1 MTIVT
6 FDASAKKRFS
16 EFLKSSSSFEIR
28 LGISNK
34 GCGGYSYYYE
44 VLGYGARDEDD
55 LLVEELPEGRV
66 YVRAQDVE
74 KIIGTTVSWV
84 GDGISG
90 RFDFNNPNAVA
101 SCGCGASFKIE

>member
-34 GCGGYSYYYE
+34 GCGGYSYYYG
-44 VLGYGARDEDD
+44 VLGYARET
-55 LLVEELPEGRV
+55 RMIFSS
-66 YVRAQDVE
+66 
-74 KIIGTTVSWV
+74 K
-84 GDGISG
+84 
-90 RFDFNNPNAVA
+90 
-101 SCGCGASFKIE
+101 SCPKGVCMSAPRM